1 MKPIATRIESL
12 KKGWGSDLDTV
23 LYGLSYDF
31 VTAFQ
36 QVFPDPS
43 QAPKDIRRWY
53 EKHNEDWKPLEKEL
67 AARRERG
74 PEDPPKSWRKRLQGL
89 EQLKKKSGLV
99 TWEEYEFLL
108 LQQQLQKNSQNHGRS
123 SIPATR
129 P

>member
-43 QAPKDIRRWY
+43 EAPNDIRRWY
-53 EKHNEDWKPLEKEL
+53 EKHNKRWKPLEKEL
-67 AARRERG
+67 AARRERRSEG
-74 PEDPPKSWRKRLQGL
+74 LPKSWRKRLEGL
-89 EQLKKKSGLV
+89 NKKEPKLV
-99 TWEEYEFLL
+99 TFEEYKFLL
-108 LQQQLQKNSQNHGRS
+108 LQRQLQNSQNHGRS